1 MEARDRSLGHQL
13 CQPAL
18 RPGRTVHGNP
28 DGAGRLYVSAALLR
42 EIRRQVRRQAAAQ
55 AACAIR
61 LSQFEDRILAPPQR
75 HDPVPQRDD
84 LFRRSRAEAPHRE
97 VLALL
102 ESRRLSFC
110 RACGEPFRP
119 HAKVSHGAR
128 KQWHRVPA
136 ARGKRVS
143 LFPDDRNAELR
154 ALFFE
159 TANELLQSLNEAG
172 LDLEANPAD
181 EEVIRRVRRAVHT
194 LKGDS
199 AACGFHKLSELA
211 HELEDAL
218 SPQTGQGA
226 GSRLADVVLVAADN
240 FGAMLSAYQRNEEP
254 PSADS
259 LRAMIRALIQG
270 PAVSGAAVPAASGIA
285 ARFQWT
291 EYEQLMIS
299 EAVHRGETVY
309 NVALRVD
316 PASLM
321 HAAAFQLIRN
331 VLHSCGT
338 VIALRPEDNS
348 AADNLEI
355 VEAALA
361 SHQSQEHIA
370 QRCRIPSIISDL
382 RVERAVTPENAEH
395 ELLGDLLEAQANV
408 VSQAAIATPGV
419 PVDPTSSIGSAAAAV
434 VESTLRVDA
443 ARIDAVMNLVG
454 ELIIGKSML
463 NRSLTEFDQRHA
475 RDPVRAKLSDALA
488 FQSRV
493 LDELHKCVLKIRMV
507 PVEQLFRRFPRMVRD
522 VAKQCGKDVA
532 LEVSGQNTDLDK
544 GILDALA
551 EPLMH
556 LVRNAVD
563 HGVEAAEER
572 ITAKKPARGT
582 VYLNAYHQ
590 GTQVVIEVRDD
601 GHGIDLAQIRKQAVE
616 KGIVTADA
624 VQRLSDSEAMN
635 LIFEPGFSTAA
646 GVTEVSGR
654 GVGMDVVRTSLD
666 KLKGTVHVSSQQG
679 KGTTIQLR
687 VPLTLASIQ
696 TLLFRVAGRLF
707 AVPLSSVVEITR
719 ITDADIHRVDQ
730 REVLRLRDQILTLV
744 RLDSLS
750 RIHAVSAPDGKK
762 KKRNFVI
769 VIGAAEKRFGLIVD
783 SMVGEVVLLNKALT
797 TEIISSDLVSGAS
810 ILGDGTVVLILN
822 VPAVLS
828 RLSRATPLGAIA

>member
-1 MEARDRSLGHQL
+1 M
-13 CQPAL
+13 
-18 RPGRTVHGNP
+18 
-28 DGAGRLYVSAALLR
+28 
-42 EIRRQVRRQAAAQ
+42 
-55 AACAIR
+55 
-61 LSQFEDRILAPPQR
+61 
-75 HDPVPQRDD
+75 
-84 LFRRSRAEAPHRE
+84 
-97 VLALL
+97 
-102 ESRRLSFC
+102 
-110 RACGEPFRP
+110 
-119 HAKVSHGAR
+119 
-128 KQWHRVPA
+128 
-136 ARGKRVS
+136 S
-143 LFPDDRNAELR
+143 LFPEDRNAELR

-159 TANELLQSLNEAG
+159 SANELLQSLNEAG
-172 LDLEANPAD
+172 LDLEAKPAD

-218 SPQTGQGA
+218 SPQTGQSA
-226 GSRLADVVLVAADN
+226 GTRLADVVLVAVDN
-240 FGAMLSAYQRNEEP
+240 FGAMLSAYQRDAEP
-254 PSADS
+254 PSADA
-259 LRAMIRALIQG
+259 LRAMIRALIQS
-270 PAVSGAAVPAASGIA
+270 PAVSSRTVPAASGIA
-285 ARFQWT
+285 AHFQWT

-309 NVALRVD
+309 NVVLRVD

-338 VIALRPEDNS
+338 VIALRPEDNF
-348 AADNLEI
+348 AADDLEI

-382 RVERAVTPENAEH
+382 RVERTATPETAEH
-395 ELLGDLLEAQANV
+395 DLLGDLLEAQANIS
-408 VSQAAIATPGV
+408 SQAAHRGAPAE
-419 PVDPTSSIGSAAAAV
+419 PAKAPGSAAAAV
-434 VESTLRVDA
+434 AESTLRVDA

-463 NRSLTEFDQRHA
+463 HRSLTEFDQRHA

-563 HGVEAAEER
+563 HGVEAAQER
-572 ITAKKPARGT
+572 IAAKKPARGT

-601 GHGIDLAQIRKQAVE
+601 GHGIDLKQIRNQAVE
-616 KGIVTADA
+616 KGIIAA
-624 VQRLSDSEAMN
+624 EELQRLSDSEAMN

-646 GVTEVSGR
+646 AVTEVSGR
-654 GVGMDVVRTSLD
+654 GVGMDVVRTSLN
-666 KLKGTVHVSSQQG
+666 KLKGTVHVSSVQG

-730 REVLRLRDQILTLV
+730 REVLRLREQILTLV
-744 RLDSLS
+744 RLNSLS
-750 RIHAVSAPDGKK
+750 QIHAVAVPDGKK

-783 SMVGEVVLLNKALT
+783 SMVGEEELVIKALPA
-797 TEIISSDLVSGAS
+797 EIISSDLVSGAS

>member
-1 MEARDRSLGHQL
+1 
-13 CQPAL
+13 
-18 RPGRTVHGNP
+18 
-28 DGAGRLYVSAALLR
+28 VSR
-42 EIRRQVRRQAAAQ
+42 VP
-55 AACAIR
+55 
-61 LSQFEDRILAPPQR
+61 EDRNP
-75 HDPVPQRDD
+75 
-84 LFRRSRAEAPHRE
+84 
-97 VLALL
+97 
-102 ESRRLSFC
+102 
-110 RACGEPFRP
+110 
-119 HAKVSHGAR
+119 
-128 KQWHRVPA
+128 
-136 ARGKRVS
+136 
-143 LFPDDRNAELR
+143 ELR

-159 TANELLQSLNEAG
+159 SANELLQSLNDAG
-172 LDLEANPAD
+172 LDLEANPSD

-211 HELEDAL
+211 HELEDVL
-218 SPQTGQGA
+218 SPQIGRSF

-240 FGAMLSAYQRNEEP
+240 FGAMLSAYQRNAEP
-254 PSADS
+254 PEADS
-259 LRAMIRALIQG
+259 LHAMIRNLIHG
-270 PAVSGAAVPAASGIA
+270 TASSEPGTPAAGGIDA
-285 ARFQWT
+285 HFQWT

-309 NVALRVD
+309 NVALRID
-316 PASLM
+316 RASSM

-331 VLHSCGT
+331 VLHACGT

-348 AADNLEI
+348 AAETLEI

-361 SHQSQEHIA
+361 SHQPQEHIA
-370 QRCRIPSIISDL
+370 KRCRIPSIVSDL
-382 RVERAVTPENAEH
+382 RIEQAVTSETAEH
-395 ELLGDLLEAQANV
+395 ELLGDLLEAQAADFT
-408 VSQAAIATPGV
+408 SKAAEIGATAAAQRAPAA
-419 PVDPTSSIGSAAAAV
+419 GSAAATVA
-434 VESTLRVDA
+434 ESSLRVDA

-463 NRSLTEFDQRHA
+463 NRSLAEFDQRHA

-507 PVEQLFRRFPRMVRD
+507 PVEQLFRRFPRLVRD

-532 LEVSGQNTDLDK
+532 LELSGQNTDLDK
-544 GILDALA
+544 SILDSLA

-556 LVRNAVD
+556 IVRNAVD
-563 HGVEAAEER
+563 HGVEDAEER
-572 ITAKKPARGT
+572 IAANKPARGT

-590 GTQVVIEVRDD
+590 GTQVVIEIRDD
-601 GHGIDLAQIRKQAVE
+601 GRGIDLAQIRKLAVE
-616 KGIVTADA
+616 KGVVKAQEID
-624 VQRLSDSEAMN
+624 RLTDTEALN
-635 LIFEPGFSTAA
+635 LIFEPGFSTATE
-646 GVTEVSGR
+646 VTEVSGR
-654 GVGMDVVRTSLD
+654 GVGMDVVRTVLD
-666 KLKGTVHVSSQQG
+666 NLKGTVHVSSLKG
-679 KGTTIQLR
+679 RGTTIQLR

-719 ITDADIHRVDQ
+719 ITDAEIHRIDQ
-730 REVLRLRDQILTLV
+730 REVLRLREQILTLV
-744 RLDSLS
+744 RLNRLS
-750 RIHAVSAPDGKK
+750 QIHAVAAQDGQK

-783 SMVGEVVLLNKALT
+783 SLVGEEELVIKALPS
-797 TEIISSDLVSGAS
+797 EIISSDLVSGAS